1 MRETSL
7 ARMAWRNLWRNRRR
21 TIITLSSIAFGLLL
35 AVIATGL
42 GDKSWTDL
50 IDLAARMSGG
60 HVALQHPGYLE
71 APNLKKTVRHTA
83 KLEQKALATRWVER
97 VATRIAGFTM
107 LSTARNNLGAY
118 MIGIDP
124 KKESAETL
132 AAIEAI
138 KKGKLFNTADGEG
151 IVIGQGLARNLDAGL
166 GNKVVY
172 TLTDKSG
179 EMVTGLARVSGIVE
193 TGSDAFDSAF
203 CLLPIDTLRKV
214 LGYEK
219 DEATEVAVFISD
231 QRRTAAVAEALR
243 AEIGR
248 DVVAV
253 PWFENQPELAG
264 FITMKVVGMTFFEV
278 IIMILIA
285 AGIFNTLFVSVM
297 ERMREFGI
305 MMAIGFSPGRLFR
318 LVMWESFWL
327 ALVGL
332 FAGALLTAW
341 PYHHLSTVGLDM
353 TSMVGKGG
361 GEVAGVVIDPIMKVG
376 IFFENGVIIACA
388 TVAAVLLSGLYPA
401 WKAGRVAPTE
411 SIKLV

>member
-1 MRETSL
+1 LRETSL
-7 ARMAWRNLWRNRRR
+7 AKMAWRNLWRNRRR

-35 AVIATGL
+35 AVLATGL

-60 HVALQHPGYLE
+60 HVTLQHPGYLE

-83 KLEQKALATRWVER
+83 ALEQKALATRWVER
-97 VATRIAGFTM
+97 VTTRISGFTM
-107 LSTARNNLGAY
+107 LSTARNSLGAY

-124 KKESAETL
+124 EKESTETL
-132 AAIEAI
+132 AALEAI
-138 KKGKLFNTADGEG
+138 KKGKLFDTADGEG
-151 IVIGQGLARNLDAGL
+151 IIIGKGLARNLDAGL

-172 TLTDKSG
+172 TLTDKHG

-193 TGSDAFDSAF
+193 TGADAFDSAF
-203 CLLPIDTLRKV
+203 CVLPIDTLRQV
-214 LGYEK
+214 LGYEE

-231 QRRTAAVAEALR
+231 QRRTAEVTRALE
-243 AEIGR
+243 AEIGSG
-248 DVVAV
+248 VAAV

-278 IIMILIA
+278 VIMILIA

-353 TSMVGKGG
+353 TEMVGKGG
-361 GEVAGVVIDPIMKVG
+361 SEVAGVVIDPVMRVG

-411 SIKLV
+411 AIKLV